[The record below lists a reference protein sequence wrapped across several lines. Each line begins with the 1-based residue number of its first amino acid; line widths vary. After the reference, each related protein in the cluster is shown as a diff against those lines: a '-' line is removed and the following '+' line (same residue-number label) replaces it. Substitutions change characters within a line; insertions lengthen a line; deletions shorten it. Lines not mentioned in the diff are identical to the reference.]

1 MSLMDRL
8 WAATKFLVKIEDK
21 VERLSETVK
30 LQQQK
35 IDALNERLLRLEM
48 LVQFGPQRE
57 KLFDVKTIDS
67 RDGQQPRP

>member
-1 MSLMDRL
+1 MGLMDRL

-21 VERLSETVK
+21 VERLSDTVK
-30 LQQQK
+30 FQQQK

-48 LVQFGPQRE
+48 LVQFGPQKDHVFE
-57 KLFDVKTIDS
+57 IKTIES

>member
-1 MSLMDRL
+1 MDRL